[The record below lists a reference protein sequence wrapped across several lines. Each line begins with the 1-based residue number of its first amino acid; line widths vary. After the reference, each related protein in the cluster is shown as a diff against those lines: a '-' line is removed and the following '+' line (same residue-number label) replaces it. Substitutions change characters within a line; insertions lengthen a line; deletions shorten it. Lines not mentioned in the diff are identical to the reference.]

1 MSSTG
6 ELRDTFDRV
15 VVINLAKR
23 SERLARFTRIFEAWP
38 FKPPQRFEA
47 VDGLQLKLPPC
58 KNRGPGAWGCML
70 SHQTVLAS
78 AIADK
83 VSSLFVLEDDARPV
97 PDFAARATE
106 FLAKAPSDW
115 DCLMFGGE
123 HLMPPLAV
131 SPGIVRCAG
140 ANRTHAYALRGNI
153 MPILLAFWK
162 HYKAE
167 HCDIVLACLMRYF
180 KVYAPNPFLI
190 GQDAGHSDIS
200 DCEERL
206 RFLSPGQIQAIAN
219 RAVNFNVD
227 FPSDLSPGGGN
238 RTHTGISAQRIL
250 SPSQENCKPLDPQ
263 VVTNSVPETLSP
275 GLSLNPENDPDLA
288 MVLNAWPTLPAEIRQ
303 TILGIIKTPRA

>member
-1 MSSTG
+1 MNSNAHI
-6 ELRDTFDRV
+6 RDTFDRV

-23 SERLARFTRIFEAWP
+23 SERLARFSRLFEGWP

-47 VDGLQLKLPPC
+47 VDGMQLKLPAC

-83 VSSLFVLEDDARPV
+83 VSSLFILEDDARPV

-140 ANRTHAYALRGNI
+140 ANRTHAYALRGSI
-153 MPILLAFWK
+153 MPILFAFWK

-200 DCEERL
+200 GHEERL
-206 RFLSPGQIQAIAN
+206 RFLSPGQIQAIA
-219 RAVNFNVD
+219 R
-227 FPSDLSPGGGN
+227 SDSHYAIGSLPDQSGATQPTASCQDSMQLVPG
-238 RTHTGISAQRIL
+238 
-250 SPSQENCKPLDPQ
+250 
-263 VVTNSVPETLSP
+263 
-275 GLSLNPENDPDLA
+275 
-288 MVLNAWPTLPAEIRQ
+288 
-303 TILGIIKTPRA
+303 